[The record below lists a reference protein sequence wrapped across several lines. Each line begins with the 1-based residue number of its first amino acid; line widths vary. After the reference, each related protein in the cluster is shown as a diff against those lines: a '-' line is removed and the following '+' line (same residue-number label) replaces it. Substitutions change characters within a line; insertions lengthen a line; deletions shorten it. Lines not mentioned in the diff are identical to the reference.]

1 MRQQREGRVA
11 GGTGAATGASSGA
24 ARGVPSGAAL
34 GSAIG
39 SAIGMAVLFVALA
52 CGLAL
57 GAPEVPGAASGLP
70 DFRTS
75 WDFQHPDS
83 SEARFRR
90 LLPLAM
96 AAGDDDYRAQ
106 LLTQIARAQGLQ
118 QRYEAAHATLDGV
131 ISLLN
136 PERSQARV
144 RYLLERG
151 RVFNSSGRGTDARPF
166 FAQAWSVA
174 RAAGLDG
181 LAVDAAHMVAIVEV
195 PDSAL
200 VWNHRAMALAE
211 SSSDPG
217 ARGWLGPLYNNL
229 GWTHHDQGDYMQALE
244 LFEKGLAWRREQGQA
259 RETRIAEWAVA
270 RTLRSLGRYEEAL
283 SRQQTLE
290 REWEATGEPDG
301 YVFEEIGE
309 CLVAL
314 GRADEAKKPFTRA
327 YELLWLDPW
336 MRQNERERLEKIRSR
351 AGCCGGR

>member
-1 MRQQREGRVA
+1 MRQPQRRPVA
-11 GGTGAATGASSGA
+11 GGIGAAIGA
-24 ARGVPSGAAL
+24 A
-34 GSAIG
+34 
-39 SAIGMAVLFVALA
+39 VLAVALA
-52 CGLAL
+52 CGPAL
-57 GAPEVPGAASGLP
+57 GAPEAPGAASGLP
-70 DFRTS
+70 DFRAS

-90 LLPLAM
+90 LLPLA
-96 AAGDDDYRAQ
+96 AQAGDDDYRAQ

-131 ISLLN
+131 VALLN
-136 PERSQARV
+136 PERSQARA

-151 RVFNSSGRGTDARPF
+151 RVFNSSGRGASARPF

-181 LAVDAAHMVAIVEV
+181 LAVDAAHMIAIVEA

-200 VWNHRAMALAE
+200 AWNERAMALAE

-217 ARGWLGPLYNNL
+217 ARGWLGSLYNNL
-229 GWTHHDQGDYMQALE
+229 GWTHHDLGDYPRALE
-244 LFEKGLAWRREQGQA
+244 LFEKGLAWRREQGQE

-270 RTLRSLGRYEEAL
+270 RTLRSMGRCEEAL
-283 SRQQTLE
+283 ARQQALE
-290 REWEATGEPDG
+290 REWEAAGEPDG